1 MAVTREAVET
11 GLTDPEWPARLEL
24 FELSG
29 NRRVLMDAAHNIDGA
44 TALADYLKQSHDRPA
59 LVFGWGR
66 AVNTPAGR
74 LDVVYTRRLFDDPV
88 PGDDLRIP
96 GDGLRVGPLG
106 AQHLAKLK
114 SAAGVP
120 ASVTSW
126 LVSIDLPIEAETRGE
141 AVRQFWSYVR
151 ELGPRELPTFV
162 APLRDELAM
171 QAYVLGEQA
180 NLDPEEDS

>member
-1 MAVTREAVET
+1 MRDWSVPVPEARYREERLYRRDRMALPGVL
-11 GLTDPEWPARLEL
+11 GPAPGDRL
-24 FELSG
+24 
-29 NRRVLMDAAHNIDGA
+29 VLV
-44 TALADYLKQSHDRPA
+44 ADLRPA